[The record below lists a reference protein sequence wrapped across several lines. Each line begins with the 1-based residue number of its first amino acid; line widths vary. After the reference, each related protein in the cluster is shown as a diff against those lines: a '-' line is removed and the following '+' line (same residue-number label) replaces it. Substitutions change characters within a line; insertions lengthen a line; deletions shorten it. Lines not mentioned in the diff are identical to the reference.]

1 MKRLFVLSMIA
12 AALVVGIASESEA
25 ACRRV
30 RGGGFLSRIFH
41 RGERGHAFAGGCA
54 SCQR

>member
-1 MKRLFVLSMIA
+1 MKRLFILSLIA
-12 AALVVGIASESEA
+12 AAFALGIASESEA
-25 ACRRV
+25 ACRRA

-41 RGERGHAFAGGCA
+41 RGERGHHAFGGG